1 MGSWFGGS
9 WSHGSWFGGSW
20 SHGRTWSC
28 ELVTLMCKMTA
39 PIPPTRLHDNMH
51 KSKYTCG
58 HMIYTQTHDGS
69 FLDII
74 VAIGNTRLPS
84 HSHQQLK
91 LTLSLKLSLHH
102 QNVLYWVYEQSH
114 CTCVL
119 DSTVYV
125 CICEAISFIQC
136 NINWH
141 NQISYSRPTVLIAH
155 RTEEN
160 VGRRKISSRE
170 WYQCVLNKNK
180 RECRD
185 LIT

>member
-1 MGSWFGGS
+1 MGSWSGGS
-9 WSHGSWFGGSW
+9 WSHGSWFCGSW

-39 PIPPTRLHDNMH
+39 PIPPTRLHDIMH

-58 HMIYTQTHDGS
+58 YCLHT
-69 FLDII
+69 
-74 VAIGNTRLPS
+74 NTWRQFPWHNCS
-84 HSHQQLK
+84 YWKHTSTITYSHQQLK

-102 QNVLYWVYEQSH
+102 QNVLYWGYEHSH

-125 CICEAISFIQC
+125 CICGAISFIQC

-141 NQISYSRPTVLIAH
+141 KQISYNVKAVPLFWLL
-155 RTEEN
+155 TEQK
-160 VGRRKISSRE
+160 VGM
-170 WYQCVLNKNK
+170 
-180 RECRD
+180 
-185 LIT
+185 